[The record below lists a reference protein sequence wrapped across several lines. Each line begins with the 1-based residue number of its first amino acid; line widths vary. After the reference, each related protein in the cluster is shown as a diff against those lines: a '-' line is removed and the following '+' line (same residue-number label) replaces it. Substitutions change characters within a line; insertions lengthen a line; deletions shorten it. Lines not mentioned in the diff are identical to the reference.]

1 MIPLSI
7 KQYGRAEEIL
17 SRTPIN
23 TLFAKSILHGQVQGE
38 VYADDAD
45 EPGAIYI
52 VHPYGMSLLAGEN
65 GRPDFA
71 EELTDYITN
80 RRGDRTKT
88 EWLQV
93 YPHSW
98 FALLGN
104 EAVKESGKV
113 IEFARI
119 NFGFDRERHQL
130 TAAGMTGS
138 KPEIMQ
144 TAPELFA
151 RLEGVAPKQF
161 WRSAEHFGEHGIG
174 FTVMDGGE
182 AASTAFAAF
191 IEDGQLEIGIESMEG
206 HRGKGYAYH
215 ASAALI
221 AYCLEHDLEPVW
233 ACRKGN
239 EGSFNLAQKL
249 GFVPTLDLPY
259 YRLDV

>member
-1 MIPLSI
+1 MISLNT
-7 KQYGRAEEIL
+7 KQYSRAEEIL
-17 SRTPIN
+17 QQTPIN
-23 TLFAKSILHGQVQGE
+23 TLFAKAVLRGQVPGE
-38 VYADDAD
+38 VFADDAD
-45 EPGAIYI
+45 EPQAVYI
-52 VHPYGMSLLAGEN
+52 VHPYGMSLLAGES

-71 EELTDYITN
+71 EELTDYISN

-88 EWLQV
+88 EWLQA

-98 FALLGN
+98 CALLGN
-104 EAVKESGKV
+104 EIVKESGKV
-113 IEFARI
+113 TEYARI
-119 NFGFDRERHQL
+119 NFGFDQERHQL
-130 TAAGMTGS
+130 TASGMTGS
-138 KPEIMQ
+138 KPEIVQ

-151 RLEGVAPKQF
+151 KLEGVAPKHF
-161 WRSAEHFGEHGIG
+161 WRSAEQFEASGIG
-174 FTVMDGGE
+174 FTVVDGGE

-221 AYCLEHDLEPVW
+221 EYCLEHGLEPVW

-239 EGSFNLAQKL
+239 EGSYNLAQKL